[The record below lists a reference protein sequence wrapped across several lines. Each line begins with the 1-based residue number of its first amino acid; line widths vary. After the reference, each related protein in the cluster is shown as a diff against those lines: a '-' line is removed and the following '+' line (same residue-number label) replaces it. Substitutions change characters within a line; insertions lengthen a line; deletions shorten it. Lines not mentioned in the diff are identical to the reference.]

1 MLAALEALEALLVED
16 HLVDGA
22 DLLDLVDAVLAAGA
36 GLWRRRHEQVAQALR
51 RRAGRHHR
59 RHARRRRHR
68 ILGSHRRVTAYTPRP
83 ISRRSSSRK
92 VRPKTAI
99 EAYRARRGTRTRARI
114 YRCTRS
120 SRSFYLDC
128 TCRRS
133 TPERQRLPL
142 PPLLL
147 VTAPPIAAGEI
158 NGAQS
163 VATRLQLGRL
173 KFSLPRTRSSD
184 GLSIGRRDVS
194 TAAARAR
201 ERKSCRKWRRQV
213 SHERERR
220 ERAQVGR
227 FRRRLCNSSVHRKHR

>member
-59 RHARRRRHR
+59 RHARRWRRRHR

-133 TPERQRLPL
+133 TPERQR

-213 SHERERR
+213 SHERE
-220 ERAQVGR
+220 ERASAGRQVPPTI
-227 FRRRLCNSSVHRKHR
+227 V